1 MHDVKFGLFLPTADF
16 DQARAVAERA
26 DTQGF
31 YSVSLN
37 DHFFGPGQPT
47 QAPQLE
53 CFTTLSAIAAVTR
66 NVRIVPAVVSMSFR
80 NPALLAKMAST
91 LDVISHG
98 RFILGIGAGWLR
110 DEYHAHDYPF
120 PTNRQRLDQLAEG
133 LKLIKAM
140 WTQEEPTYHGPFFK
154 IEKAYNHPRPVQ
166 HPHPPIMIGGS
177 GRKLLEISAREADI
191 ANLAPPITRG
201 RFDAEMMVKFD
212 KPRLQRKVAL
222 LHELAVAAG
231 RKPDAIEI
239 SGFSSITV
247 SRDQSEADA
256 AVAATVKA
264 MGYPDE
270 HAVRNSPSMLF
281 GTPDQVRREIRS
293 RVEDF
298 GMTYFIV
305 TGTRASVDLFV
316 SDVMPEF
323 VNKAGK

>member
-37 DHFFGPGQPT
+37 DHFFGPGQPM

-222 LHELAVAAG
+222 LHELAAAAG

-247 SRDQSEADA
+247 SRDQSEIDA

-264 MGYPDE
+264 MGYSDE

-281 GTPDQVRREIRS
+281 GTPDQVRREIRA
-293 RVEDF
+293 RIEEF
-298 GMTYFIV
+298 GMTYFII

-316 SDVMPEF
+316 SEVMPEF
-323 VNKAGK
+323 VH